1 MIKRQ
6 LFLSS
11 ALWALTKE
19 ESDLVKSVLHELSK
33 SIRGVRLITC
43 VYRDFK
49 SIDATCPTKSSSEEC
64 NKNWAVEK
72 YWKYMSSDIRNA
84 NKTYTI
90 FLLN

>member
-11 ALWALTKE
+11 TLSALTKE
-19 ESDLVKSVLHELSK
+19 ESNLVKSMLHEL
-33 SIRGVRLITC
+33 
-43 VYRDFK
+43 

-72 YWKYMSSDIRNA
+72 YWKYMSM
-84 NKTYTI
+84 TYETLTKPTLS
-90 FLLN
+90 FS